1 MKTLVEACKVLVEA
15 FEFMEKSPPLEATD
29 LRGKKFKT
37 NDFKDLYHRV
47 NNSEVL
53 ITIRKRLKER
63 GVTI

>member
-15 FEFMEKSPPLEATD
+15 LDFIEEYPPLEAED
-29 LRGKKFKT
+29 LNGKKFKT

-53 ITIRKRLKER
+53 ITIRKLIDQEVGK
-63 GVTI
+63 

>member
-37 NDFKDLYHRV
+37 NDFKDLFHRI
-47 NNSEVL
+47 NNSEGF
-53 ITIRKRLKER
+53 ITIKKLIDQEVEK
-63 GVTI
+63 